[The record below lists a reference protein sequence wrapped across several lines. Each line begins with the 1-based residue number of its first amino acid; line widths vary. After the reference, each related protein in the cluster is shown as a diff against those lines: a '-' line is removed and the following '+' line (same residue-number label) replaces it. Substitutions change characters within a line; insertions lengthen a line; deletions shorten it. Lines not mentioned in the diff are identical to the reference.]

1 LVDVART
8 LGAPPHYRVP
18 YLGFHAEGMQEP
30 RWAPIEEVETEYYLR
45 LQAKDQ
51 PGVLAQVTRILSEEG
66 ISIEAIRQKEPQAG
80 ASDVP
85 VVLLTHTTR
94 ERAMR
99 RALDA
104 IDRLDVING
113 PSQMIRL
120 EEVEE

>member
-1 LVDVART
+1 
-8 LGAPPHYRVP
+8 
-18 YLGFHAEGMQEP
+18 
-30 RWAPIEEVETEYYLR
+30 
-45 LQAKDQ
+45 
-51 PGVLAQVTRILSEEG
+51 VLAQVTRILSEEG
-66 ISIEAIRQKEPQAG
+66 ISIEAIRQKEPQPG
-80 ASDVP
+80 APDVP